1 MQPRL
6 SSSRKWTVLPKE
18 LMAQVKSI
26 FTESFQSHIGGD
38 SIETEGRIYPEE
50 ILMRLSIVPQKGLK
64 QRGFEV
70 SLQYKKDK
78 DNVLKLVHLAVD
90 AIGSLFEQLF
100 ASQDDHDFPRVW
112 QEVDFE
118 GRTIFIQYTTANT
131 ALEDEANRLLGE
143 HGNNDLA
150 QGEWADDTSADQIK
164 ASLGIDP
171 DDIND
176 DGLDDESDD
185 SDDDTKH

>member
-1 MQPRL
+1 
-6 SSSRKWTVLPKE
+6 
-18 LMAQVKSI
+18 MAQVKSI

-100 ASQDDHDFPRVW
+100 ASQDDHDFPRIW

-118 GRTIFIQYTTANT
+118 GRTIFIQYTTSNT

-143 HGNNDLA
+143 HGNDDLA
-150 QGEWADDTSADQIK
+150 QGEWAADTSADQIK

-171 DDIND
+171 DDLD
-176 DGLDDESDD
+176 DDMMDDESDD